1 VSVAT
6 EADLIRRMLD
16 EGQLARADEGG
27 HRREL
32 RAACPADR
40 ASAPV
45 HRAARAGRKLIEVV
59 FRCPDCGRD
68 FPASPE
74 TMHLR

>member
-1 VSVAT
+1 MSVAT
-6 EADLIRRMLD
+6 EANLIRRMLD
-16 EGQLARADEGG
+16 EGQVARADEGG

-40 ASAPV
+40 TSAPV